1 MKITYQSKQ
10 SVLKKVQIGTAALAV
25 AILLLSSSDS
35 SAVEFSPGEYKLE
48 SYLPAYDMGR
58 SKQVIDKRCK
68 HINTIGWRMLS
79 KPECELLSSTEKDNK
94 LSYEVK
100 CSGETTGNQK
110 LRIEFVVYK
119 DNFEGEVWF
128 SDKDKM
134 IISGK
139 KVSSCS
145 TGDNLTTNESTSDE
159 PEGTFLSYVKRKY
172 QNLDLR
178 VTSSDVVSTK
188 DGKSGHFSLSGDIVP
203 HKKPEIDLSAEPN
216 RDVRAREIAKAF
228 LEDEQVLFDIKN
240 LNEISE
246 FNVSTDKMPHGE
258 YTHLNYKRQIN
269 GVEVEGAYIQIVVG
283 PSENITSIQANLVAI
298 PNEAYEATT
307 KSSLSEREIVSIVE
321 TDQTEQ
327 DIKQYP
333 KNDIVKT
340 FRKIVVAN
348 DPYVLWDVHY
358 RYKYRINAFTGELL
372 QKDRPRHKGPKK
384 LTKPKDASAAKDEK

>member
-1 MKITYQSKQ
+1 MKRITTVNHEMKEDDMNITYHSKWGFL
-10 SVLKKVQIGTAALAV
+10 SKVQIGKTAFAV
-25 AILLLSSSDS
+25 TIILSSLNDS
-35 SAVEFSPGEYKLE
+35 SAVEFNPGEYQLE

-68 HINTIGWRMLS
+68 QINTIGWKMLS

-110 LRIEFVVYK
+110 LRIEFVVDK

-145 TGDNLTTNESTSDE
+145 TVDNLNTNEPTSDE
-159 PEGTFLSYVKRKY
+159 SEETFLSYVKRKY

-203 HKKPEIDLSAEPN
+203 HKKPGIDLSAEPN
-216 RDVRAREIAKAF
+216 RDVRAREVARAF
-228 LEDEQVLFDIKN
+228 LEDEQVLFEIKDMK
-240 LNEISE
+240 EIKE
-246 FNVSTDKMPHGE
+246 FNLSTDNMPLGE
-258 YTHLNYKRQIN
+258 FTHINYKRFIN
-269 GVEVEGAYIQIVVG
+269 GVEVEGAHIQIVVG
-283 PSENITSIQANLVAI
+283 PSENITSVQANLVPI
-298 PNEAYEATT
+298 PGAAYEATS
-307 KSSLSEREIVSIVE
+307 KVALSENEISSIVE
-321 TDQTEQ
+321 ADHNEQ
-327 DIKQYP
+327 DIKLYP
-333 KNDIVKT
+333 KKDIVKT
-340 FRKIVVAN
+340 FKKISIAN
-348 DPYVLWDVHY
+348 VPYVIWDVFY
-358 RYKYRINAFTGELL
+358 RYKYRINAFTGEIISKQSLIR
-372 QKDRPRHKGPKK
+372 K
-384 LTKPKDASAAKDEK
+384 SWY